1 MLTLLG
7 WLLGI
12 ANGVR
17 HALEPDHV
25 AAISTLVAEER
36 KAKRTAAFAAMWG
49 LGHGAMLLLVG
60 GTLIVLRARM
70 PARMEQAFEL
80 AVACML
86 VLLGGRAIRAAVALA
101 RGESFVSKSPMRR
114 PLLIGVMHGLAGS
127 GALTALVASQMPS
140 ALSGIVTLVL
150 YGLGATLGM
159 VILARVASAGLE
171 TVAKSRRGIPA
182 ILGLTGAASLAIGA
196 LVGAQAA
203 IGLIG

>member
-1 MLTLLG
+1 MITVLG

-12 ANGVR
+12 ANGIR

-36 KAKRTAAFAAMWG
+36 SAKRTAAFAAMWG
-49 LGHGAMLLLVG
+49 LGHGSMLLVVG
-60 GTLIVLRARM
+60 GTLIGLRTRM
-70 PARMEQAFEL
+70 PVRMEQAFEL
-80 AVACML
+80 VVALML

-101 RGESFVSKSPMRR
+101 RGESFVAKSPMRR
-114 PLLIGVMHGLAGS
+114 PLLIGIMHGLAGS

-140 ALSGIVTLVL
+140 ALAGIVTLIL

-159 VILARVASAGLE
+159 VLLARVASAGLE

-182 ILGLTGAASLAIGA
+182 VLGLTGAASLILGA
-196 LVGAQAA
+196 LFGVQAA
-203 IGLIG
+203 IALAA